1 MPFCYAVVRI
11 AAMSLACQGCGFDIP
26 EAAKFCPNC
35 GVLLGPTTIPEP
47 PREAVGPDAYGA
59 RLVEP
64 DAYGARL
71 VEPDGHLGRTPAAHG
86 GGAPLLPGVQSRE
99 AAIDL
104 GFGRVVLG
112 PTLGDGGMG
121 RVHRGWLYFNPRG
134 PQARMPP
141 ADVAVKILHAG
152 LMARPYV
159 RKLFLGEAEALRR
172 LSHPNIVRFYGLS
185 EGEGAL
191 ALVMELVDG
200 QPLSSVIDRHVRR
213 AVPGG
218 LPAMPFARAWHYFEQ
233 LLGALAATHELR
245 IVHRDVKP
253 ANVLVR
259 RDGFVK
265 LTDYGIARLPA
276 HNAKTTGGLAPG
288 TGLYMSPEQVLGRS
302 LDGRSDLYAAA
313 IVLYE
318 MLSGH
323 TPFELTDFSELAIRT
338 AQVEK
343 VPRRLTEVVPQAP
356 AVIDD
361 LFARALAKDPAARF
375 ATALDLGNA
384 FATALGLPDTTGWR
398 AQKLLANFAF
408 GIAGAA
414 WAQAKRGTQPVTV
427 ARADEM
433 RARVESAYHDH
444 EQP

>member
-1 MPFCYAVVRI
+1 
-11 AAMSLACQGCGFDIP
+11 MSLACLGCGFAIP
-26 EAAKFCPNC
+26 EAAKFCPGC
-35 GVLLGPTTIPEP
+35 GMLLGATTVPDPPGAHNGEPT
-47 PREAVGPDAYGA
+47 
-59 RLVEP
+59 
-64 DAYGARL
+64 
-71 VEPDGHLGRTPAAHG
+71 
-86 GGAPLLPGVQSRE
+86 
-99 AAIDL
+99 IDL

-112 PTLGDGGMG
+112 PKLGDGGMG

-134 PQARMPP
+134 PQGRTPP

-200 QPLSSVIDRHVRR
+200 QTLSSVIDRHTRR

-218 LPAMPFARAWHYFEQ
+218 LPAMAFARAWHYFEQ

-253 ANVLVR
+253 ANVLIR

-265 LTDYGIARLPA
+265 LTDFGIARLPA
-276 HNAKTTGGLAPG
+276 DVAKTTGGLTPG

-302 LDGRSDLYAAA
+302 LDGRSDLYSAGL
-313 IVLYE
+313 VLYE

-323 TPFELTDFSELAIRT
+323 TPFDLTDFSELAIRT
-338 AQVEK
+338 AQVERT
-343 VPRRLTEVVPQAP
+343 PRPLRDLVPQAP
-356 AVIDD
+356 SVIDD

-375 ATALDLGNA
+375 ATALEFGNA
-384 FATALGLPDTTGWR
+384 FSTALGLPDTTGWR
-398 AQKLLANFAF
+398 AQKALADFAF
-408 GIAGAA
+408 GIAGAS
-414 WAQAKRGTQPVTV
+414 WAQAKRGTMPVTV
-427 ARADEM
+427 ARADEI
-433 RARVESAYHDH
+433 RARVENAYQDG
-444 EQP
+444 ERA